1 MSEPSYLET
10 LNAAQK
16 EAVLHSGSPLLILA
30 GAGSGKTRV
39 ITTKIAYLVDRLGVP
54 PWSILAVTFTNKAAA
69 EMRSR
74 VSQLVPGAEEAMVKT
89 FHSFGAWLLRRNSH
103 LLGLNSRFSIYDD
116 DDAQSLVAAI
126 TEGLNRRETGFY
138 ARWISRAK
146 DYALSPRD
154 NLDIITADPDF
165 AEIYGKYEEKLR
177 AMGNVDFGD
186 LILRSLELLRDNP
199 EVRQRMHQRFR
210 VVLVDEYQDS
220 NVAQYELLK
229 QLTGPD
235 TCLCVVGDDDQ
246 SIYKFRGAE
255 VRNILSFPEIFP
267 GTQVI
272 KLEQNYRSTEKILK
286 VASRVVAFNQER
298 LGKTLWTERSGG
310 PTPVVAFLASHEEE
324 AEYCAELLSRGSLED
339 TAILY
344 RTNAQSLAFE
354 TCFAR
359 RNIPYRIVGSYRF
372 YEREEIK
379 DILAY
384 LALYNNPLD
393 EVAFK
398 RIINKPKRG
407 LGATAVEKILSAL
420 DAEAPDLWA
429 AAEAASS
436 GLSKKAATGA
446 EAFFGLKKLME
457 AAMGEGA
464 GSGQAPQPLSKFME
478 TVIRGSGLLEYYT
491 EKDEVSSSSKVS
503 NLEELVHAA
512 GNYAPGPEGLTQFLE
527 DLELDRSL
535 TEGEGQDDHG
545 VTLITMHNT
554 KGLEFDRVIITGL
567 EEGLFPSARSE
578 SEEELEEE
586 RRIFYVSLTRAR
598 RELYLTSC
606 RRRQLY
612 GRWQTLEP
620 SLFLSEIPRDVVEI
634 KGRIPPGFSGP
645 ALPAGSRDGGYKPG
659 TGVFHDDYGSGVVV
673 KQWYNGSE
681 LLVLVRFESGK
692 TAQFIPKYTPLEKVA
707 YD

>member
-235 TCLCVVGDDDQ
+235 TYLCVVGEDDQ
-246 SIYKFRGAE
+246 SIYKFRGA
-255 VRNILSFPEIFP
+255 
-267 GTQVI
+267 
-272 KLEQNYRSTEKILK
+272 
-286 VASRVVAFNQER
+286 
-298 LGKTLWTERSGG
+298 
-310 PTPVVAFLASHEEE
+310 
-324 AEYCAELLSRGSLED
+324 
-339 TAILY
+339 
-344 RTNAQSLAFE
+344 
-354 TCFAR
+354 
-359 RNIPYRIVGSYRF
+359 
-372 YEREEIK
+372 
-379 DILAY
+379 
-384 LALYNNPLD
+384 
-393 EVAFK
+393 
-398 RIINKPKRG
+398 
-407 LGATAVEKILSAL
+407 
-420 DAEAPDLWA
+420 
-429 AAEAASS
+429 
-436 GLSKKAATGA
+436 
-446 EAFFGLKKLME
+446 
-457 AAMGEGA
+457 
-464 GSGQAPQPLSKFME
+464 
-478 TVIRGSGLLEYYT
+478 
-491 EKDEVSSSSKVS
+491 
-503 NLEELVHAA
+503 
-512 GNYAPGPEGLTQFLE
+512 
-527 DLELDRSL
+527 
-535 TEGEGQDDHG
+535 
-545 VTLITMHNT
+545 
-554 KGLEFDRVIITGL
+554 
-567 EEGLFPSARSE
+567 
-578 SEEELEEE
+578 
-586 RRIFYVSLTRAR
+586 
-598 RELYLTSC
+598 
-606 RRRQLY
+606 
-612 GRWQTLEP
+612 
-620 SLFLSEIPRDVVEI
+620 
-634 KGRIPPGFSGP
+634 
-645 ALPAGSRDGGYKPG
+645 
-659 TGVFHDDYGSGVVV
+659 
-673 KQWYNGSE
+673 
-681 LLVLVRFESGK
+681 
-692 TAQFIPKYTPLEKVA
+692 
-707 YD
+707 